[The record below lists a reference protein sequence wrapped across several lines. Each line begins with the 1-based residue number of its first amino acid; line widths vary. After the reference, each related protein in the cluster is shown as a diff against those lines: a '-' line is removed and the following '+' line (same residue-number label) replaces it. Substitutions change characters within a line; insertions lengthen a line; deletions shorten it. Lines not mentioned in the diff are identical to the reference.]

1 MIPCTN
7 LPFAIG
13 MNVSNI
19 IRIYFK
25 RFQTTFSTSALQI
38 AGIQTPYW
46 KKHLRN
52 DACYDPTTLM
62 TSSSWGPVPKNSSR
76 FHWFN
81 LTRKQNQWGA
91 WHVIL
96 VFKPLPKPQYTLGMQ
111 PPNSRNI
118 KITPPQIGQLLNLS
132 VLSLMTG
139 AFFSSTTI
147 SDDPSCW
154 R

>member
-19 IRIYFK
+19 IQMYFK
-25 RFQTTFSTSALQI
+25 QHIPLVRCKLQEYNRHI
-38 AGIQTPYW
+38 E

-62 TSSSWGPVPKNSSR
+62 TSASWGPMPKNSSR

-91 WHVIL
+91 HSCFQASP
-96 VFKPLPKPQYTLGMQ
+96 FKNHPYTLGMQ
-111 PPNSRNI
+111 PPNSRHM